1 MKQHIS
7 SIVLALAFFLLC
19 GIAGAVEGNA
29 SEPDRELAREV
40 ALQTW
45 YGESKKARGVYCDMP
60 KKKVAKLLKT
70 KYNQKGKAI
79 KRAYIYILKGC

>member
-1 MKQHIS
+1 MKEKATTLI
-7 SIVLALAFFLLC
+7 LALGFFLLC
-19 GIAGAVEGNA
+19 GIAGAVEADAKINPIA
-29 SEPDRELAREV
+29 KEV

-60 KKKVAKLLKT
+60 KKKVAKLFKA

-79 KRAYIYILKGC
+79 KKAYIYILKGC